1 MRRTILGILA
11 LVFFIAGVATLAV
24 KGTGESGVSAAA
36 SVCMR
41 VGMLLGAFWLALPQ
55 VEKLLVRVP
64 LWVLVGVGGG
74 LLLAVTNFR
83 LFHVCAPL
91 LAIAGL
97 AFGAKRFFRWLF
109 EPLPSKSAANRAGAS
124 ASSTSNAKSSR
135 DSRRSTDGGR
145 ANNSGATIDGT
156 CRPSDRD
163 ALP

>member
-11 LVFFIAGVATLAV
+11 IVFFLAGVVTLAV

-41 VGMLLGAFWLALPQ
+41 VGMLLGALWLALPQ
-55 VEKLLVRVP
+55 VEKLLARFP
-64 LWVLVGVGGG
+64 LWAIAGIGGG

-83 LFHVCAPL
+83 LFLVCAPL

-109 EPLPSKSAANRAGAS
+109 EPLPTSASKKRAGA
-124 ASSTSNAKSSR
+124 AR
-135 DSRRSTDGGR
+135 DSGGAKER
-145 ANNSGATIDGT
+145 EATTIEGQ
-156 CRPSDRD
+156 CRPSD
-163 ALP
+163 PKPKS